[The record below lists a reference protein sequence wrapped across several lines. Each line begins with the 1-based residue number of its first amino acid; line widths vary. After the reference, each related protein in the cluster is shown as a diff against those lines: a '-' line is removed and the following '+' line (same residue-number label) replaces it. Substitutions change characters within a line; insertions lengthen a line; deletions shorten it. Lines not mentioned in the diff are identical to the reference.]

1 MGTVTHI
8 SRNTSIEIE
17 PHYFDCRPGG
27 TVVITYRGTLDD
39 LLSSGLL
46 IKDMIPEG
54 RKRSTRK
61 KVYGGRRRYHFRK
74 RAKGVCELEIIEYS
88 AFRKYAE
95 LMPSVEDVPNA
106 VSIEASVRK
115 RYDQLTDAAFARYRT
130 NDVRAAVNE
139 ALRRVEIEID
149 AAHEHLNAI
158 NCLLWRLEKQGV
170 PGLNRVWASLSISQ
184 DMMDDIYS
192 QLGGNQLWVDVE
204 SDNPHGDGG
213 C

>member
-1 MGTVTHI
+1 
-8 SRNTSIEIE
+8 
-17 PHYFDCRPGG
+17 
-27 TVVITYRGTLDD
+27 
-39 LLSSGLL
+39 
-46 IKDMIPEG
+46 
-54 RKRSTRK
+54 
-61 KVYGGRRRYHFRK
+61 
-74 RAKGVCELEIIEYS
+74 
-88 AFRKYAE
+88 
-95 LMPSVEDVPNA
+95 MPSVEDVPNA